1 MTTDVSIV
9 PVSNTVSAIAMPS
22 LPTLS
27 EVETLKEMC
36 KVAAYSGFL
45 NSNSRDITQR
55 SADAFFVV
63 MLGRERGIP
72 PMTALQTIYV
82 LDGKPTCSGQA
93 LLSLIR
99 RAGCEVD
106 IPNPSLV
113 TDSATVRTRR
123 PGSTVWKEYTY
134 TLDMARKAGLATKKN
149 WERHAAEM
157 LIWRAVSTM
166 ARFEYPDIA
175 GALYTVEEINPD
187 LDVDEDGSPVRMGQ
201 MSITPLE
208 SPKVE
213 PAAEQT
219 VPPPLPEQAAPEQPA
234 GDPLK
239 TRWVNADRFARVK
252 RDITQLTGDWLA
264 IVPSLVADK
273 GITNIDDMAQW
284 DTAFD
289 TGKAAWDYVE
299 QAFNTKLASSPPAT
313 AKYGGKPIQ
322 PSAPKKF
329 EWTAD
334 RIGAMDAFVRANYY
348 DKEFEGP
355 MSPDKILALT
365 GVIGAAWSGFA
376 DMDEAKAILK
386 TTAIKHHVSIIA
398 HYAEYNGQYSDL
410 GNDQF
415 TVRLYSREKIRAVSA
430 EWTAYADTWEKGKS
444 YTFGE
449 RGDLIVHWEAN
460 KDGYPQAKDIQAAD
474 IPF

>member
-1 MTTDVSIV
+1 MNADVSIV
-9 PVSNTVSAIAMPS
+9 PVQNTVSTIAMPS
-22 LPTLS
+22 LPSLA

-134 TLDMARKAGLATKKN
+134 TLDMAKKAGLATKKN

-187 LDVDEDGSPVRMGQ
+187 LDVDADGSPLRMGQ
-201 MSITPLE
+201 MSITPSAQE
-208 SPKVE
+208 SPTITVE
-213 PAAEQT
+213 KPAET
-219 VPPPLPEQAAPEQPA
+219 PPDLPTPEETPK
-234 GDPLK
+234 L
-239 TRWVNADRFARVK
+239 RWVNEDRFARVK
-252 RDITQLTGDWLA
+252 RDVTQLTGDWES
-264 IVPSLVADK
+264 IVPTLVREK
-273 GITNIDDMAQW
+273 GITNIDDMMQW
-284 DTAFD
+284 DAAFE
-289 TGKAAWDYVE
+289 TGKAAWSYIE
-299 QAFNTKLASSPPAT
+299 QAFTALLAATPPAAPKAPTYGKTPVPQSPP
-313 AKYGGKPIQ
+313 
-322 PSAPKKF
+322 KF

-334 RIGAMDAFVRANYY
+334 RIGAMDAFVRANYW
-348 DKEFEGP
+348 DKEFEGA
-355 MSPDKILALT
+355 MSPDKLLVMT
-365 GVIGAAWSGFA
+365 GVPGAAWSGFT
-376 DMDEAKAILK
+376 DMEEAKAMIK
-386 TTAIKHHVSIIA
+386 TTAIKHGVSIIA
-398 HYAEYNGQYSDL
+398 HYAQYEGQYSEL

-415 TVRLYSREKIRAVSA
+415 TVRLYGRDKIRAVSPD
-430 EWTAYADTWEKGKS
+430 WQAYVDSWQKGQR
-444 YTFGE
+444 YTFADKGN
-449 RGDLIVHWEAN
+449 LIVHWQPN
-460 KDGYPQAKDIQAAD
+460 KDGFPQATDIQPTD